1 MKITVYEN
9 NMKDVKKVL
18 EAEDAKIPFGLAR
31 RVVGL
36 FNEEKLND
44 TGYVMETVT
53 KSWDDLVQLLGRIFP
68 DATEEDWDTVDLTE
82 MVQVVKDF
90 LLLKLK
96 KLIGIPVDEKN

>member
-68 DATEEDWDTVDLTE
+68 DATEEDWDTVDGAGGKRFSFIKTE
-82 MVQVVKDF
+82 KADRHS
-90 LLLKLK
+90 
-96 KLIGIPVDEKN
+96 G

>member
-1 MKITVYEN
+1 MKITIYEN

-68 DATEEDWDTVDLTE
+68 DATEEDWDTVDLAE

>member
-1 MKITVYEN
+1 MAKN
-9 NMKDVKKVL
+9 KVQL
-18 EAEDAKIPFGLAR
+18 FIDMEDTYA
-31 RVVGL
+31 
-36 FNEEKLND
+36 KLND

-68 DATEEDWDTVDLTE
+68 DATEEDWDTVDLAE

>member
-1 MKITVYEN
+1 
-9 NMKDVKKVL
+9 MKDIKKVL

-68 DATEEDWDTVDLTE
+68 DATEEDWDTVDLAE

>member
-9 NMKDVKKVL
+9 NMKDIKKVL

-53 KSWDDLVQLLGRIFP
+53 KSCDDLVQLL
-68 DATEEDWDTVDLTE
+68 
-82 MVQVVKDF
+82 
-90 LLLKLK
+90 
-96 KLIGIPVDEKN
+96 

>member
-68 DATEEDWDTVDLTE
+68 DATEEDWDTVDLAE

-90 LLLKLK
+90 LLTKLK

>member
-68 DATEEDWDTVDLTE
+68 DATEEDWDTVDLAE

>member
-9 NMKDVKKVL
+9 NMKDIKKVL

-68 DATEEDWDTVDLTE
+68 DATEEDWDTVDLAE

>member
-44 TGYVMETVT
+44 TGYVMETIT

-68 DATEEDWDTVDLTE
+68 DATEEDWDTVDLAE

>member
-31 RVVGL
+31 RTVGL

-53 KSWDDLVQLLGRIFP
+53 KSWDDLAQLLGRIFP

-82 MVQVVKDF
+82 LVQVVKDF